1 MGHEGL
7 EPSANGLRERTTG
20 ASEPEIARNR
30 PDFRSG
36 ESPSDPLGRA
46 WDKLGTTRGT
56 AAQSTE
62 RDGPNGTAK
71 SGEPVDPR
79 IIMHFVA
86 ELSTLVQAGDFE
98 GARSV
103 HDIIGRLLAGECP
116 DKRSK

>member
-7 EPSANGLRERTTG
+7 EPSANGLRERKTG

-36 ESPSDPLGRA
+36 GSPSNPLGRA
-46 WDKLGTTRGT
+46 WDNPGTIRGTT
-56 AAQSTE
+56 AVSTE
-62 RDGPNGTAK
+62 RDGAHGTTK

-79 IIMHFVA
+79 IIMHFVT
-86 ELSTLVQAGDFE
+86 ELSQLVQAGDFE

-103 HDIIGRLLAGECP
+103 HGIIGRLLAGECP
-116 DKRSK
+116 AKRSK